1 MLTSQYKFHK
11 FLFVCLLFSLKVSS
25 QQVVID
31 TAALRADLA
40 AMNKDSLV
48 SELRGMLDTTGKSKS
63 FFSAN
68 ISVSNRLFSNIN
80 NALNAQQTSANA
92 AITPSVSYY
101 HKSGFGINATAY
113 FRPTAT
119 SGGVYQAAIT
129 PSFDHIGDKVM
140 YGLSYSKYLKL
151 DATNSFV
158 TPYDNEIYGYIQERK
173 TWLRPSLTIGWAGG
187 SYRDISTFPI
197 RINGNVILVTD
208 TTKITINDFST
219 ILGFSHSFKFLD
231 VFTSDDMLTIVP
243 QLSIIG
249 GIQQYETESLSAGIN
264 FGIRTKE
271 NDLNRI
277 RERYNLRSSSS
288 TSPFI
293 LQTAAASL
301 NLSWYKGA
309 FSFSGGYF
317 AGYYFQSATSN
328 QWGHIFNISLGVAF

>member
-1 MLTSQYKFHK
+1 MLNPKHTFSKVFI
-11 FLFVCLLFSLKVSS
+11 FCLLFSFKASS

-31 TAALRADLA
+31 TVALRADLA
-40 AMNKDSLV
+40 AMDKDSLV
-48 SELRGMLDTTGKSKS
+48 RELRGMLDSTGKSKS

-68 ISVSNRLFSNIN
+68 LSVSNRLFSNIN
-80 NALNAQQTSANA
+80 NALNAQQTSANV

-101 HKSGFGINATAY
+101 HKSGLGINTTAY
-113 FRPTAT
+113 FRPTNA
-119 SGGVYQAAIT
+119 SGGLYQAAIT
-129 PSFDHIGDKVM
+129 PSYDHIGEKTM
-140 YGLSYSKYLKL
+140 YGLSYTHYLKI
-151 DATNSFV
+151 DGTNSFI

-173 TWLRPSLTIGWAGG
+173 TWLRPSLTVGWAGG

-219 ILGFSHSFKFLD
+219 ILGFSHSFKFMD
-231 VFTSDDMLTIVP
+231 VFAGDDLLTIVP
-243 QLSIIG
+243 QISIIG

-271 NDLNRI
+271 NDLKRI
-277 RERYNLRSSSS
+277 RERYNLRSTSS

-301 NLSWYKGA
+301 NVSWYKGA

-317 AGYYFQSATSN
+317 AGYYFQSATSS
-328 QWGHIFNISLGVAF
+328 QWGHIFNVSLGLTF